1 MHIETALALAIIAL
15 PLLSFA
21 ISILFGRRLP
31 WKGAFVPIVAMG
43 IDLVLAV
50 FLLARVIGGFHE
62 TAHLRWF
69 GIGDLDVTF
78 SVTLDPLAAVMLCVV
93 TLISFLV
100 HVYSTGYMHG
110 DPRFSR
116 YFAFLSLFSFS
127 MLGLVLAANFFVI
140 FIFWELVGL
149 SSYLLIG
156 FWFEKK
162 SASDAGKKAF
172 ITTRTGDLGF
182 MVGVFI
188 IYSVTGSFAF
198 HDAFEAV
205 REGVLAGPLLTAA
218 AICIFCGAVGKS
230 AQFPLHVWLPD
241 AMEGPTPVSALIH
254 AATMVAAGVYL
265 VARTSTIFIASDAG
279 ALTVAVIGGWTAF
292 FAATI
297 ACTQYDIKRVLAYS
311 TLSQLGFMMLALG
324 VGGYG
329 AGMFHLS
336 THACFKALLFLGAGS
351 VIHAVHTQDI
361 REMGG
366 LRKTMPVT
374 TVTFLIGSLALAGIP
389 PLSGFWSKDEI
400 LLHVKH
406 DGPFILYLLASA
418 AAFMTAFYMARLCY
432 LTFFGEPRAKGKA
445 HESPR
450 SMTVPLIVLAVF
462 SVAIGWVNVPHVFE
476 GFSSFVHF
484 EGAHHLSFSPWVAI
498 ISTVIALAG
507 VLLGTA
513 MYFWRSIPVDFLS
526 SRFPAVYRLLYNKW
540 YVDEIYGAAIIRPLL
555 ALTRGL
561 FRFDLGVIDG
571 AVNGTA
577 WLTVVLSKI
586 KRWIDDYIVDG
597 AVNGVGRLTDLGGR
611 GLRRMQTGHVQEYA
625 LAILLGAVTMAI
637 LALFV

>member
-1 MHIETALALAIIAL
+1 MHFEIALALTIIAL
-15 PLLSFA
+15 PLMSFA
-21 ISILFGRRLP
+21 LVIFLGGRAP
-31 WKGAFVPIVAMG
+31 GKGAYLPIAAMG
-43 IDLVLAV
+43 IDLVLAIV
-50 FLLARVIGGFHE
+50 LLGRVIGGFHG
-62 TAHLRWF
+62 TADIPWF
-69 GIGDLDVTF
+69 DIGWLHVTF
-78 SVTLDPLAAVMLCVV
+78 SVALDPLASVMLLVV
-93 TLISFLV
+93 TTVSFLV

-110 DPRFSR
+110 DPRYSR

-127 MLGLVLAANFFVI
+127 MLGLVLAASFFII

-182 MVGVFI
+182 MVGIFL
-188 IYSVTGSFAF
+188 IYGAIGSFTFA
-198 HDAFEAV
+198 DAFKAV
-205 REGVLAGPLLTAA
+205 HSGAISGTLLTAA
-218 AICIFCGAVGKS
+218 AICIFSGAVGKS

-265 VARTSTIFIASDAG
+265 VARCAVIFAASDTG
-279 ALTVAVIGGWTAF
+279 GMTVAVIGGWTAF

-329 AGMFHLS
+329 AGMFHLA
-336 THACFKALLFLGAGS
+336 THASFKALLFLGAGS
-351 VIHAVHTQDI
+351 VIHAVHAQDI

-366 LRKTMPVT
+366 LRKSMPVT
-374 TVTFLIGSLALAGIP
+374 AVTFILASLALAGIP

-406 DGPFILYLLASA
+406 DGPTALYVLASA
-418 AAFMTAFYMARLCY
+418 AAFMTAFYMARLCF
-432 LTFFGEPRAKGKA
+432 LVFFGEPRGKTHA

-450 SMTVPLIVLAVF
+450 SMTIPLIVLATL
-462 SVAIGWVNVPHVFE
+462 SVVAGWVNIPHVFE
-476 GFSSFVHF
+476 GFSRFVHF
-484 EGAHHLSFSPWVAI
+484 EGAHHLEFSWTVAV
-498 ISTVIALAG
+498 ISTALA
-507 VLLGTA
+507 LGGLTLGAA
-513 MYFWRSIPVDFLS
+513 MYYWKSVPVDFLS
-526 SRFPAVYRLLYNKW
+526 RRFPPIYKLLYNKW
-540 YVDEIYGAAIIRPLL
+540 YVDEIYGALVIRPLL

-571 AVNGTA
+571 AVNGMA
-577 WLTVVLSKI
+577 WLTVLLSKI
-586 KRWIDDYIVDG
+586 KRWFDVYIVDG
-597 AVNGVGRLTDLGGR
+597 AVNGIGWLTNSGSSN
-611 GLRRMQTGHVQEYA
+611 LRRVQSGHVQEYA
-625 LAILLGAVTMAI
+625 LAILLGVITMAV